1 MGTTSQ
7 QIATCDPRDRL
18 EWGELTLEGHMWAA
32 TVAFKEVFSKE

>member
-18 EWGELTLEGHMWAA
+18 DWSELTLVGHMWAA
-32 TVAFKEVFSKE
+32 TVAFKEVSSEE